1 VLAARVWPGGGGAL
15 PDRAPQARGLGSV
28 PGRVLRQLV
37 RARPG
42 VIPFPLPDG
51 SVRFV
56 PVLGEARQPLQ
67 RELGDVGRLAPAV
80 TGVGV
85 LVPFRL
91 RARVLPRTPLRT
103 VGACRKSAAEP
114 K

>member
-1 VLAARVWPGGGGAL
+1 MPRRSPPRDL
-15 PDRAPQARGLGSV
+15 
-28 PGRVLRQLV
+28 LV
-37 RARPG
+37 CG
-42 VIPFPLPDG
+42 HGQEVIPFPLPDG

-103 VGACRKSAAEP
+103 VGACRRRAAEP

>member
-1 VLAARVWPGGGGAL
+1 M
-15 PDRAPQARGLGSV
+15 
-28 PGRVLRQLV
+28 LRRSPPRDLLV
-37 RARPG
+37 CG
-42 VIPFPLPDG
+42 HGQEVIPFPLPDG

-114 K
+114 KECRSVAAGYLEFRPATA